1 MKKYIKPSVSNLFR
15 NKNVFPLATVASLSV
30 GQAFAVGAAAGLGIR
45 DIYTP
50 AITGINNPK

>member
-15 NKNVFPLATVASLSV
+15 SRNMVPLAVASLSV
-30 GQAFAVGAAAGLGIR
+30 GQAFAVGAAVGLGMR

-50 AITGINNPK
+50 AISGINNQR